1 MKTIKVLIVEDEIII
16 ARDLSHYVEELGCE
30 VVNILMD
37 GTEVLPFLSN
47 NHVDIVL
54 MDIMLRGPLDG
65 ITIARQ
71 IAEDFNIPLI
81 YITANTDDRTF
92 ELAKATKPFAFIEK
106 PFKKKAITR
115 NFELLVEHILDSEE
129 MDQDQFLLKDR
140 IFVRVQ
146 NRMVKVH
153 LGDILYIK
161 ANRAYS
167 QIVTPER
174 TFVLSSSL
182 STLES
187 RLKAKALMRVHRS
200 YIINLEKID
209 SIENGCVV
217 IQQQTIPVG
226 RSYWESF
233 IGKVD
238 LI

>member
-209 SIENGCVV
+209 SIETGCVV
-217 IQQQTIPVG
+217 IQQHTIPVG